1 LFILIYISKMMKHKI
16 GVAVSSTIVL
26 GIWTNFFF
34 YLSKIDTKN
43 ENIADSNETDRY
55 IRDFGG
61 YVR

>member
-1 LFILIYISKMMKHKI
+1 MMKHKI

-34 YLSKIDTKN
+34 YLSKINTSYKDSH
-43 ENIADSNETDRY
+43 ESNETDRY